1 MFGENFP
8 FASLGGGDV
17 TRPTVILYMKAS
29 IIPQELHLS
38 QQGTLTLIDRVSRRT
53 VFSLLEKLT
62 TGRIVL
68 REGDEFYSFG
78 KKSTD
83 FPLESEIEVH
93 SPKFYSSILF
103 GGTVGAGRA
112 YMDGFWSTTD
122 LTALVRIVL
131 RNQAVL
137 QGMDR
142 SWTKIMTPALRL
154 FHFLRRNTKQ
164 GSRENITAHYDL
176 GNDFYQLFLDGSMT
190 YSCGIF
196 ENEES
201 TLRDASMAKYDRIC
215 QKLQLGPEDHVIEIG
230 TGWGGF
236 AIHAAKNYGCKI
248 TTTTISQE
256 QHDFAKARIEQ
267 EGLSD
272 RIELLLK
279 DYRDL
284 EGQYDKLVSIEMI
297 EAVGHQY
304 YDTFFRQCSRLLKPE
319 GMMLIQAI
327 TIADQAFESHKH
339 DVDFIKRYIFPGSC
353 IPSVTALSDSMTRSS
368 DLRLYHFE
376 DITPHYATTLRIW
389 RERFFEKLDEVKK
402 LGYSE
407 NFVRMWDFY
416 LSYCEAGFAE
426 RYLGDV
432 HLLFTKPLFRQKA

>member
-1 MFGENFP
+1 
-8 FASLGGGDV
+8 
-17 TRPTVILYMKAS
+17 MKAS
-29 IIPQELHLS
+29 IIPHEYQLS
-38 QQGTLTLIDRVSRRT
+38 EQGTLHIVDRISRKT

-62 TGRIVL
+62 AGRLVL
-68 REGDEFYSFG
+68 REGDEFHSFG
-78 KKSTD
+78 KKSAD
-83 FPLESEIEVH
+83 FPLESEIRVQ

-103 GGTVGAGRA
+103 GGTVGAGKA
-112 YMDGFWSTTD
+112 FMDGLWSTTD

-142 SWTKIMTPALRL
+142 SWTKIMAPALQL
-154 FHFLRRNTKQ
+154 FHLLRRNTKQ

-176 GNDFYQLFLDGSMT
+176 GNNFYRLFLDETMT

-201 TLRDASMAKYDRIC
+201 TLRDASVAKYERIC
-215 QKLQLGPEDHVIEIG
+215 QQIQLSSEDHVIEIG

-236 AIHAAKNYGCKI
+236 AIHAAKYYGCKI

-256 QHDFAKARIEQ
+256 QHDFAKARIEE
-267 EGLSD
+267 EGLSGQVD
-272 RIELLLK
+272 LLLK
-279 DYRDL
+279 DYREL

-304 YDTFFRQCSRLLKPE
+304 YDTFFRQCSSLLKPE

-339 DVDFIKRYIFPGSC
+339 EVDFIKRYIFPGSC
-353 IPSVTALSDSMTRSS
+353 IPSVTALSDAMTKSS

-376 DITPHYATTLRIW
+376 DITPHYATTLRLW
-389 RERFFEKLDEVKK
+389 RERFFEKIEEVRK
-402 LGYSE
+402 LGYSDT
-407 NFVRMWDFY
+407 FIRMWDFY

-432 HLLFTKPLFRQKA
+432 HLLFSKPLFRQ